1 MSAAALAP
9 RFDHE
14 ESTMNTRVLMAAI
27 AAATLALGLL
37 PGTAL
42 ANKPGYDVSG
52 SVTTPPVDNQITVNG
67 QSYQIAPRSAAET
80 QVTQVVQGENV
91 ELVLNGPV
99 NSSSTQVIAIHETPS
114 N

>member
-1 MSAAALAP
+1 
-9 RFDHE
+9 
-14 ESTMNTRVLMAAI
+14 MNTRVLMAAV

-52 SVTTPPVDNQITVNG
+52 QVSSPPTGQEITVNG
-67 QSYQIAPRSAAET
+67 QTFQIAPGSAAET

-91 ELVLNGPV
+91 ELVLDGPV
-99 NSSSTQVIAIHETPS
+99 NSSSTEVIAIHETPS

>member
-1 MSAAALAP
+1 
-9 RFDHE
+9 
-14 ESTMNTRVLMAAI
+14 MNTRVLMAAV
-27 AAATLALGLL
+27 AAATLALGLP

-52 SVTTPPVDNQITVNG
+52 QVSSPPTGQEITVNG
-67 QSYQIAPRSAAET
+67 QTFQIAPGSAAET

-91 ELVLNGPV
+91 ELVLDGPV
-99 NSSSTQVIAIHETPS
+99 NSSSTEVIAIHETPS